1 MEPFFTGLLAMPP
14 QAMTWALAVLVE
26 LSAAVIQ
33 TATPTI
39 AADLPMVRSFIE
51 PLLVR
56 QGPPDLQLE
65 RRWTMWCVCSSLEI
79 NAVVAG
85 RLVNFQPGFLGQL
98 RAPATYSLQPP
109 ARNRVPC
116 AAAPRKVAS
125 AANAT
130 VRITV
135 PRGSDVFLALGA
147 AHSWQSLRLAL

>member
-1 MEPFFTGLLAMPP
+1 
-14 QAMTWALAVLVE
+14 
-26 LSAAVIQ
+26 
-33 TATPTI
+33 
-39 AADLPMVRSFIE
+39 
-51 PLLVR
+51 
-56 QGPPDLQLE
+56 
-65 RRWTMWCVCSSLEI
+65 MWCVCSSLEI

-135 PRGSDVFLALGA
+135 PRGSERLPSLGCSSLLAKPSPSAVRRVVQRDGLLASTRTAGDALA
-147 AHSWQSLRLAL
+147 APAGPGS